1 MAMNMAGSPGGGR
14 RGRRRAVMAEIN
26 VTPMVDV
33 MLVLLIIFMVSA
45 PLLTVG
51 VPLDLPQTQA
61 KTLDQDKE
69 PLTVSVNQSGQVY
82 LQNTEIA
89 VEELVPKLKAITEAR
104 GGAEERIFERGDR
117 QVDYGTVMKAM
128 RTAYTISAVGHA
140 AVLLWSVWSLSA
152 TSLPVSSTE
161 GLPVDLVTASDFSKI
176 AAGSKDAREPPPA
189 PEAKPAESEPE
200 KKQAETK
207 PDPIADALAKDEAK
221 KPEPKKA
228 DVKPPTPPKKPAPP
242 TPKFD
247 PKQVAALL
255 DKRDSTRLAAA
266 GETLN
271 SAPSLGL
278 SNGAAAQLWTVPAG
292 AKDPQ
297 ELVVLVRIK
306 LNRDGKLAAPPVVL
320 SSGTSPLFMAARDS
334 AIRALF
340 RGQPYDMLKPEHY
353 EQWKDVE
360 ITFDPRDMIRG

>member
-1 MAMNMAGSPGGGR
+1 
-14 RGRRRAVMAEIN
+14 
-26 VTPMVDV
+26 
-33 MLVLLIIFMVSA
+33 
-45 PLLTVG
+45 
-51 VPLDLPQTQA
+51 
-61 KTLDQDKE
+61 
-69 PLTVSVNQSGQVY
+69 
-82 LQNTEIA
+82 
-89 VEELVPKLKAITEAR
+89 
-104 GGAEERIFERGDR
+104 
-117 QVDYGTVMKAM
+117 M

-176 AAGSKDAREPPPA
+176 AAGSKDAPKAETPKPLVEKVAEAKPVEDPTAKVVEKKEVKAAREPPPA
-189 PEAKPAESEPE
+189 PETKPSESEPE
-200 KKQAETK
+200 KKQAEAK

-278 SNGAAAQLWTVPAG
+278 SNGAAAQLSLSELEALRARLAQLWTVPAG

>member
-1 MAMNMAGSPGGGR
+1 
-14 RGRRRAVMAEIN
+14 
-26 VTPMVDV
+26 
-33 MLVLLIIFMVSA
+33 
-45 PLLTVG
+45 
-51 VPLDLPQTQA
+51 
-61 KTLDQDKE
+61 
-69 PLTVSVNQSGQVY
+69 
-82 LQNTEIA
+82 
-89 VEELVPKLKAITEAR
+89 
-104 GGAEERIFERGDR
+104 
-117 QVDYGTVMKAM
+117 M
-128 RTAYTISAVGHA
+128 RTAYTISAIGHA

-176 AAGSKDAREPPPA
+176 AAGSKDAPKAETPRPLVEKVAEAKPVEDPTAKVVEKKEVKAAREPPPA
-189 PEAKPAESEPE
+189 PEAKPSESEPE

-278 SNGAAAQLWTVPAG
+278 SNGAATQLSLSELEALRARLAQLWTVPAG

>member
-1 MAMNMAGSPGGGR
+1 
-14 RGRRRAVMAEIN
+14 
-26 VTPMVDV
+26 
-33 MLVLLIIFMVSA
+33 
-45 PLLTVG
+45 
-51 VPLDLPQTQA
+51 
-61 KTLDQDKE
+61 
-69 PLTVSVNQSGQVY
+69 
-82 LQNTEIA
+82 
-89 VEELVPKLKAITEAR
+89 
-104 GGAEERIFERGDR
+104 
-117 QVDYGTVMKAM
+117 M

-140 AVLLWSVWSLSA
+140 AVLLWSVWSLTA

-176 AAGSKDAREPPPA
+176 TAGSKDAPKAETPKPLVEKVAEAKPVDDPTAKVVEKKEVKAAREPPPA
-189 PEAKPAESEPE
+189 PETKPAESEPE
-200 KKQAETK
+200 KKQAEAK

-278 SNGAAAQLWTVPAG
+278 SNGAAAQLSLSELEALRARLAQLWTVPAG

-297 ELVVLVRIK
+297 ELVVLIRIK

-320 SSGTSPLFMAARDS
+320 SSGKSPLFMAARDS

>member
-1 MAMNMAGSPGGGR
+1 
-14 RGRRRAVMAEIN
+14 
-26 VTPMVDV
+26 
-33 MLVLLIIFMVSA
+33 
-45 PLLTVG
+45 
-51 VPLDLPQTQA
+51 
-61 KTLDQDKE
+61 
-69 PLTVSVNQSGQVY
+69 
-82 LQNTEIA
+82 
-89 VEELVPKLKAITEAR
+89 
-104 GGAEERIFERGDR
+104 
-117 QVDYGTVMKAM
+117 M

-176 AAGSKDAREPPPA
+176 TAGSKDAPKAETPKPLVEKVAEAKPVEDPTAKVVEKKEVKAAREPPPA

-200 KKQAETK
+200 KKQAEAK
-207 PDPIADALAKDEAK
+207 PDPIADALAKDEAR

-228 DVKPPTPPKKPAPP
+228 EAKPPTPPKKPAPP

-271 SAPSLGL
+271 NAPSLGL
-278 SNGAAAQLWTVPAG
+278 SNGAAAQLSLSELEALRARLAQLWTVPAG

-297 ELVVLVRIK
+297 ELVVLIRVK

-320 SSGTSPLFMAARDS
+320 SSGKSPLFMAARDS

>member
-1 MAMNMAGSPGGGR
+1 
-14 RGRRRAVMAEIN
+14 
-26 VTPMVDV
+26 
-33 MLVLLIIFMVSA
+33 
-45 PLLTVG
+45 
-51 VPLDLPQTQA
+51 
-61 KTLDQDKE
+61 
-69 PLTVSVNQSGQVY
+69 
-82 LQNTEIA
+82 
-89 VEELVPKLKAITEAR
+89 
-104 GGAEERIFERGDR
+104 
-117 QVDYGTVMKAM
+117 M

-176 AAGSKDAREPPPA
+176 AAGSKDAPKAETPKPLVEKVAEAKPVEDPTAKVVEKKEVKAAREPLPA

-200 KKQAETK
+200 KKQAEAK

-278 SNGAAAQLWTVPAG
+278 SNGAAAQLSLSELEALRARLAQLWTVPAG

>member
-1 MAMNMAGSPGGGR
+1 
-14 RGRRRAVMAEIN
+14 
-26 VTPMVDV
+26 
-33 MLVLLIIFMVSA
+33 
-45 PLLTVG
+45 
-51 VPLDLPQTQA
+51 
-61 KTLDQDKE
+61 
-69 PLTVSVNQSGQVY
+69 
-82 LQNTEIA
+82 
-89 VEELVPKLKAITEAR
+89 
-104 GGAEERIFERGDR
+104 
-117 QVDYGTVMKAM
+117 
-128 RTAYTISAVGHA
+128 
-140 AVLLWSVWSLSA
+140 VLLWSVWSLSA

-176 AAGSKDAREPPPA
+176 AAGSKDAPKAETPKPLVEKVAEAKPVEDPTAKVVEKKEVKAAREPPPA
-189 PEAKPAESEPE
+189 PEAKPSESEPE

-278 SNGAAAQLWTVPAG
+278 SNGAAAQLSLSELEALRARLAQLWTVPAG

-297 ELVVLVRIK
+297 ELVVLVRNK

>member
-1 MAMNMAGSPGGGR
+1 
-14 RGRRRAVMAEIN
+14 
-26 VTPMVDV
+26 
-33 MLVLLIIFMVSA
+33 
-45 PLLTVG
+45 
-51 VPLDLPQTQA
+51 
-61 KTLDQDKE
+61 
-69 PLTVSVNQSGQVY
+69 
-82 LQNTEIA
+82 
-89 VEELVPKLKAITEAR
+89 
-104 GGAEERIFERGDR
+104 
-117 QVDYGTVMKAM
+117 M

-176 AAGSKDAREPPPA
+176 TAGSKDAPKAETPKPLVEKVAEAKPVEDPTAKVVEKKEVKAAREPPPA
-189 PEAKPAESEPE
+189 PETKPAESEPE
-200 KKQAETK
+200 KKQAEAK

-278 SNGAAAQLWTVPAG
+278 SNGAAAQLSLSELEALRARLAQLWTVPAG

>member
-1 MAMNMAGSPGGGR
+1 
-14 RGRRRAVMAEIN
+14 
-26 VTPMVDV
+26 
-33 MLVLLIIFMVSA
+33 
-45 PLLTVG
+45 
-51 VPLDLPQTQA
+51 
-61 KTLDQDKE
+61 
-69 PLTVSVNQSGQVY
+69 
-82 LQNTEIA
+82 
-89 VEELVPKLKAITEAR
+89 
-104 GGAEERIFERGDR
+104 
-117 QVDYGTVMKAM
+117 M

-176 AAGSKDAREPPPA
+176 TAGSKDAPKAETPKPLVEKVAEAKPVEDPTAKVVEKKEVKAAREPPPA
-189 PEAKPAESEPE
+189 PEVRPAESEPE
-200 KKQAETK
+200 KKQAEAK

-278 SNGAAAQLWTVPAG
+278 SNGAAAQLSLSELEALRARLAQLWTVPAG

-297 ELVVLVRIK
+297 ELVVLIRVK

-320 SSGTSPLFMAARDS
+320 SSGKSPLFMAARDS

>member
-1 MAMNMAGSPGGGR
+1 
-14 RGRRRAVMAEIN
+14 
-26 VTPMVDV
+26 
-33 MLVLLIIFMVSA
+33 
-45 PLLTVG
+45 
-51 VPLDLPQTQA
+51 
-61 KTLDQDKE
+61 
-69 PLTVSVNQSGQVY
+69 
-82 LQNTEIA
+82 
-89 VEELVPKLKAITEAR
+89 
-104 GGAEERIFERGDR
+104 
-117 QVDYGTVMKAM
+117 M

-176 AAGSKDAREPPPA
+176 TAGSKDAPKAETPRPLVEKVAEAKPVEDPTAKVVEKKEVKAAREPPPA
-189 PEAKPAESEPE
+189 PETKPSESEPE
-200 KKQAETK
+200 KKQAEAK

-278 SNGAAAQLWTVPAG
+278 SNGAAAQLSLSELEALRARLAQLWTVPAG

>member
-1 MAMNMAGSPGGGR
+1 MR
-14 RGRRRAVMAEIN
+14 
-26 VTPMVDV
+26 
-33 MLVLLIIFMVSA
+33 
-45 PLLTVG
+45 
-51 VPLDLPQTQA
+51 
-61 KTLDQDKE
+61 
-69 PLTVSVNQSGQVY
+69 
-82 LQNTEIA
+82 
-89 VEELVPKLKAITEAR
+89 
-104 GGAEERIFERGDR
+104 
-117 QVDYGTVMKAM
+117 AM
-128 RTAYTISAVGHA
+128 RTAYTISAIGHA

-152 TSLPVSSTE
+152 TSLPVASTE

-176 AAGSKDAREPPPA
+176 TAGSKDAPKSETAKPLVEKVAEANPVEDPTAKVVEKKEVKAAREPA
-189 PEAKPAESEPE
+189 PEAKPAEPEPE
-200 KKQAETK
+200 KKQAEAP

-228 DVKPPTPPKKPAPP
+228 DAKPPTPPKKPAPP

-271 SAPSLGL
+271 NAPSLGL
-278 SNGAAAQLWTVPAG
+278 SNGAAAQLSLSELEALRARLAQLWTVPAG

-297 ELVVLVRIK
+297 ELVVLIRVK
-306 LNRDGKLAAPPVVL
+306 LNRDGRLAAPPVVL
-320 SSGTSPLFMAARDS
+320 TSGKSPLFVAARDS
-334 AIRALF
+334 AVRALF

>member
-1 MAMNMAGSPGGGR
+1 
-14 RGRRRAVMAEIN
+14 
-26 VTPMVDV
+26 
-33 MLVLLIIFMVSA
+33 
-45 PLLTVG
+45 
-51 VPLDLPQTQA
+51 
-61 KTLDQDKE
+61 
-69 PLTVSVNQSGQVY
+69 
-82 LQNTEIA
+82 
-89 VEELVPKLKAITEAR
+89 
-104 GGAEERIFERGDR
+104 
-117 QVDYGTVMKAM
+117 M
-128 RTAYTISAVGHA
+128 RTAYTISAIGHA

-176 AAGSKDAREPPPA
+176 TAGSKDAPKAETPKPLVEKVAEAKPVEDPTAKVVEKKEVKAAREPPPA
-189 PEAKPAESEPE
+189 PESKPAESEPE
-200 KKQAETK
+200 KKQAEAK

-228 DVKPPTPPKKPAPP
+228 DVKPPTPPKKAAPP

-278 SNGAAAQLWTVPAG
+278 SNGAAAQLSLSELEALRARLAQLWTVPAG

-297 ELVVLVRIK
+297 ELVVLVRVK
-306 LNRDGKLAAPPVVL
+306 LNRDGKLAGPPVVL